1 MRIIILVVVV
11 LVAGCAGSGG
21 DDATTL
27 SSVLPGE
34 GIPGLF
40 EEAKAAGADEHQLA
54 ALGDSAI
61 TFDEYET
68 GMQRAF
74 TCIRDAGIDV
84 VELGIDESRG
94 FPLLGYAVAASAP
107 GFTEDETVAVT
118 TDCMVRFGK
127 FVDLAWQILSDE
139 SVEVNDARWDRVRAP
154 LLECLAEAG
163 EDLPTDASRTEL
175 LASAQQIM
183 DSGGVDC
190 LTEVDFFGS

>member
-11 LVAGCAGSGG
+11 LVAGCSGG

-27 SSVLPGE
+27 SSAPPGE

-40 EEAKAAGADEHQLA
+40 EEAKAAGADERQLA
-54 ALGDSAI
+54 SLSDSEI
-61 TFDEYET
+61 TFDEYEA

-94 FPLLGYAVAASAP
+94 FPLLSYAVAASAP
-107 GFTEDETVAVT
+107 GFTDDETVAVT
-118 TDCMVRFGK
+118 TDCIVRFGK
-127 FVDLAWQILSDE
+127 FVDIAWQMNSDE

-154 LLECLAEAG
+154 LLECLADAG
-163 EDLPTDASRTEL
+163 EDLPADASRTEM
-175 LASAQQIM
+175 LASSQQIM

-190 LTEVDFFGS
+190 LSEVDFFGG